1 MKHTPLKQN
10 ILSGYI
16 ILVAVICSMAAILV
30 HERGRMREI
39 EAESAEIQNV
49 GEGVIGWDKADLL
62 HYHDQRLRTDSLLQA
77 LKPHCREYVRPA
89 QIDTLRFLLAD
100 KEAHLRNILDAINE
114 QNEADSLLVNHLP
127 EVARR
132 ATRIRTVKQK
142 KSGLAGVLG
151 GKTTGR

>member
-49 GEGVIGWDKADLL
+49 RRDINTAHRRITRLALLGEGVIGWDKADLL
-62 HYHDQRLRTDSLLQA
+62 HYQ
-77 LKPHCREYVRPA
+77 P
-89 QIDTLRFLLAD
+89 
-100 KEAHLRNILDAINE
+100 
-114 QNEADSLLVNHLP
+114 
-127 EVARR
+127 
-132 ATRIRTVKQK
+132 
-142 KSGLAGVLG
+142 
-151 GKTTGR
+151 

>member
-49 GEGVIGWDKADLL
+49 RRDINTAHRRITRLALLGEGVIGWDKADLL
-62 HYHDQRLRTDSLLQA
+62 HYPAASLETPLPGVCAPGTDR
-77 LKPHCREYVRPA
+77 HPA
-89 QIDTLRFLLAD
+89 FP
-100 KEAHLRNILDAINE
+100 
-114 QNEADSLLVNHLP
+114 V
-127 EVARR
+127 
-132 ATRIRTVKQK
+132 
-142 KSGLAGVLG
+142 
-151 GKTTGR
+151 GR